1 MKNLWKN
8 RVLLLLAVTM
18 PLLAQAQS
26 DDDLYFDP
34 VWDVQPEPVAVYE
47 STPPTTTYREELP
60 EYDDEYDDYEY
71 WEDQGYFYSSRL
83 RRFHNPYRGFDYYDP
98 VYTDLG
104 FYDPW
109 IMPGSSIYI
118 NIGGGGDYWSWRRY
132 NRMRWGGPG
141 FAMGGWNTW
150 GWRYYSD
157 PWSYNRWGAFRVY
170 DPWFDP
176 YWGGACFNR
185 GWNYGWNGGW
195 GMGWNNGWGN
205 GWNNGWNNG
214 WGNDFYNQPGYWY
227 GNGNGTISQNPK
239 GTHYGPRIA
248 DSRTGPSRGTVRDP
262 EYVGGGI
269 PVLKQGNGRPSGP
282 GASEQGDADGGRVIR
297 DNPQTNGRDVSSVR
311 EGLDQ
316 PTAPRNPQ
324 VQEPV
329 GRDPLRP
336 AAGQAERSNTDQVKE
351 GRTWSDIPDRGSNQ
365 TVERPVREERSRD
378 SYRDDYLKNRQN
390 PPSSDPRTFPQD
402 SRTRTRPERSP
413 QTRPNTREDRPTRSR
428 EQTTPSRTERRN
440 DRPTYQAPRP
450 PRQET
455 PSRTFDRPSRSN
467 NSGGGGSF
475 NSGGNSNR
483 QSGSRSGGGSPR
495 KSGRGGD
502 Q

>member
-8 RVLLLLAVTM
+8 RVLLLLAATI

-60 EYDDEYDDYEY
+60 EYDDEYDGYEY

-141 FAMGGWNTW
+141 FAMGGFNTW

-157 PWSYNRWGAFRVY
+157 PWSYNRWGAYRVY
-170 DPWFDP
+170 DPWYDP
-176 YWGGACFNR
+176 YWGGACFNQ
-185 GWNYGWNGGW
+185 GWNYGWNGGF
-195 GMGWNNGWGN
+195 NNGWGP
-205 GWNNGWNNG
+205 G
-214 WGNDFYNQPGYWY
+214 WGNNYYVNNYYNDPYNHPGYWY
-227 GNGNGTISQNPK
+227 GNNNGTVNQNPK
-239 GTHYGPRIA
+239 GTYYGPRIT

-269 PVLKQGNGRPSGP
+269 PVLKQTNGRPSGP
-282 GASEQGDADGGRVIR
+282 GGMDQDETGGGRVIR
-297 DNPQTNGRDVSSVR
+297 DNPPTTGRDVSSVR

-316 PTAPRNPQ
+316 PSAPRNPQ
-324 VQEPV
+324 IQEPV
-329 GRDPLRP
+329 RRDPLGP
-336 AAGQAERSNTDQVKE
+336 AAGQADRGNTDQVKE
-351 GRTWSDIPDRGSNQ
+351 GRNWSENSDQRPNE

-378 SYRDDYLKNRQN
+378 SYRDDYLRNRQN
-390 PPSSDPRTFPQD
+390 PPASDPRTLPQN
-402 SRTRTRPERSP
+402 SRTRTNPDRSS
-413 QTRPNTREDRPTRSR
+413 QTRPNTRDDRPTRSQ
-428 EQTTPSRTERRN
+428 EQTIPSRRERTS
-440 DRPTYQAPRP
+440 DRPTYEAPRP

-455 PSRTFDRPSRSN
+455 PSRTFDRPSRNNS
-467 NSGGGGSF
+467 NSGGGGS
-475 NSGGNSNR
+475 NASGGNSSR
-483 QSGSRSGGGSPR
+483 QSGNNNSGGGSPR